1 MPSPGWEA
9 LRERFSR
16 WVASSGVPQHEH
28 ARRLGVSPA
37 TLSRILTGATPEPR
51 LGTQEKIRKY
61 LKSELARNVMEADR
75 ALPHEYRFNEED
87 VTPGEVREVNQ
98 ELLDRSDEEE
108 LLEYFLEHHEQMASF
123 MTTATR
129 GLTPE
134 DRRKVALALLN
145 GFKALATELGK
156 PVPDVLFRLERRLVW
171 DR

>member
-16 WVASSGVPQHEH
+16 WVASSGIPQHEH

-37 TLSRILTGATPEPR
+37 TLSRILTGTTPEPR
-51 LGTQEKIRKY
+51 AATQQKIRKY
-61 LKSELARNVMEADR
+61 MKSELARNVMESDHASPD
-75 ALPHEYRFNEED
+75 EYRFNEED
-87 VTPGEVREVNQ
+87 VPPGEVREP
-98 ELLDRSDEEE
+98 ESLYRTDEEE
-108 LLEYFLEHHEQMASF
+108 LLEYFLEHHEQMATF